1 MSKPM
6 LDGKLMFPTEYLAA
20 EEFGG
25 KDVTLTIRDVKFDDL
40 KLNDGGT
47 ERKPIVYFEKTKKKL
62 VLNKTNATTIAKLHG
77 SEARG
82 WIGKRIALFPTECQA
97 FGNTVDCIRVRS
109 KLPKAEPEQR
119 PPSNGSG
126 VPVISEGGGVPNKA
140 ESGAPDP
147 VPDEDG
153 CKKMLGTMRT
163 LRGRKEQLD
172 CLDAIL
178 DSACYDTEWDP
189 ANIKYLI
196 AEDRLVAAVETMMRW
211 QGWL

>member
-1 MSKPM
+1 MLKPM
-6 LDGKLMFPTEYLAA
+6 LDGKLMFPNEYLAA
-20 EEFGG
+20 EDFGG
-25 KDVTLTIRDVKFDDL
+25 KDVTLTIREVEFGDL
-40 KLNDGGT
+40 KMTDDT
-47 ERKPIVYFEKTKKKL
+47 TKRKPVVHFEKTDKKF
-62 VLNKTNATTIAKLHG
+62 VLNKTNATEIAKLHG
-77 SEARG
+77 GEARG
-82 WIGKRIALFPTECQA
+82 WAGKKITLYPTTCQA
-97 FGNTVDCIRVRS
+97 FRKTVDCIRVRS

-126 VPVISEGGGVPNKA
+126 APVISEGGGVPNKA

-172 CLDAIL
+172 CLGAIL